1 MMLRIRRYNE
11 EENEYKI
18 LSCVYL
24 KDSDSSEMFK
34 ILEFMRKEHI
44 SLFINNEGRGDST
57 TCEECLIDYVNIE
70 FPSISL
76 AEDSKTCEC
85 ITVDVI

>member
-11 EENEYKI
+11 EEDKYKI

-24 KDSDSSEMFK
+24 KDSDISEMFK
-34 ILEFMRKEHI
+34 ILEFMRKENI
-44 SLFINNEGRGDST
+44 SLFINNEGKGDST
-57 TCEECLIDYVNIE
+57 TCEECFIDYVNLE
-70 FPSISL
+70 FPSISST
-76 AEDSKTCEC
+76 EDDKTCEC